1 MNKWMSVF
9 NNLDI
14 GILILDEEFKIVY
27 ANQYLLGF
35 IPFSREEVHEQPLY
49 KVLPRFHNAYIE
61 KVLLNCLEN
70 GSKMFLSAALHKT
83 MLHGD
88 HSFNIK
94 ISRFEEG
101 SSQLLL
107 LEFID
112 VTSQF
117 IQIARLRNYVIEL
130 SKVNK
135 ELKEKKEFIE
145 NMAYYDCLTGIHN
158 RTFFYKLAEKYL
170 ESAKR
175 SGGILGI
182 MFIDVDKFKAINDT
196 YGHEAGDQALIQVA
210 RILTQVIRKNDTV
223 ARYGGDEFLILLP
236 HLLAGHNYE
245 IIASRIRNHPDRFI
259 TLAGKEVE
267 ISLSIGVSFYPM
279 DGDSVDQLIAK
290 ADQAMYAAKSK
301 IKAASR

>member
-14 GILILDEEFKIVY
+14 GILILDEEFKIIY
-27 ANQYLLGF
+27 ANRYLLGF
-35 IPFSREEVHEQPLY
+35 IPFRSKEVQEQPLY
-49 KVLPRFHNAYIE
+49 EVLPKFHNTYIE
-61 KVLLNCLEN
+61 KVLLDCLNN
-70 GSKMFLSAALHKT
+70 GSKMFLSAGLHKHL
-83 MLHGD
+83 LHSD
-88 HSFNIK
+88 YDFNIK

-101 SSQLLL
+101 SSKLLL

-117 IQIARLRNYVIEL
+117 IQIARLRNYVAEL

-135 ELKEKKEFIE
+135 ELKEKKKYIE
-145 NMAYYDCLTGIHN
+145 NMAYYDSLTGIHN

-175 SGGILGI
+175 SGGILGV
-182 MFIDVDKFKAINDT
+182 MFIDVDKFKEINDT
-196 YGHEAGDQALIQVA
+196 YGHEAGDKALVQVA
-210 RILTQVIRKNDTV
+210 NILTQVIRKDDTV

-236 HLLAGHNYE
+236 HLLAAHNYE

-259 TLAGKEVE
+259 NLTGEKVE
-267 ISLSIGVSFYPM
+267 ISLSIGISFYPA
-279 DGDSVDQLIAK
+279 DGDSLNRLIAK
-290 ADQAMYAAKSK
+290 ADQAMYLAKSR
-301 IKAASR
+301 IKTACR